1 MIEDNDIEVTQDE
14 VIETVPTV
22 EEVVVQP
29 TKPKKEHS
37 IYLKDGVTLRKPGGR
52 PKKDSRP
59 APVAAKLERIA
70 RADRVP
76 VTDFRDRLD
85 IKNKDPEYYYYWQ
98 IGAHEND
105 AAIIQYLN
113 GGYELVRDNEGVIAG
128 EKSVMQSRH
137 GNGDPITVFNG
148 DGRWLY
154 LMKIHMDLHKEDVA
168 IASQRQIDIENA
180 LFSGDTVRQSGFKTY
195 GKVGYDS

>member
-59 APVAAKLERIA
+59 APVAARLERIA

-76 VTDFRDRLD
+76 VTDFRSKIEVR
-85 IKNKDPEYYYYWQ
+85 NKDPEYRYYWQ

-105 AAIIQYLN
+105 SPIIKYLD

-128 EKSVMQSRH
+128 EKSVTQTRH
-137 GNGDPITVFNG
+137 GNGDPITVPNG

-154 LMKIHMDLHKEDVA
+154 LMKIHMDLYKEDLE
-168 IASQRQIDIENA
+168 IASGRQKAIENA
-180 LFSGDTVRQSGFKTY
+180 LFNGDTVRQAGFKTY

>member
-1 MIEDNDIEVTQDE
+1 MIEDNDIEVAQDE
-14 VIETVPTV
+14 VV
-22 EEVVVQP
+22 EVVETQVEQP
-29 TKPKKEHS
+29 AKPKKEHS

-76 VTDFRDRLD
+76 VTDFRDRLVV
-85 IKNKDPEYYYYWQ
+85 KNQDPDYHYYWQ
-98 IGAHEND
+98 IGSHEND
-105 AAIIQYLN
+105 APIIRYLN
-113 GGYELVRDNEGVIAG
+113 GGYDLVRDNEGVIAG
-128 EKSVMQSRH
+128 EKSVTQSRH
-137 GNGDPITVFNG
+137 GNGDPVTVPNG

-154 LMKIHMDLHKEDVA
+154 LMKIHKDLHTEDQE
-168 IASQRQIDIENA
+168 IAQSKQKAIENA
-180 LFSGDTVRQSGFKTY
+180 VFNGDSVRQSGFQTY

>member
-1 MIEDNDIEVTQDE
+1 MIEDNDIEVQDE

-22 EEVVVQP
+22 EEVVTQP

-76 VTDFRDRLD
+76 VTDFRDRLAVF
-85 IKNKDPEYYYYWQ
+85 NQDPEYHYYWQ
-98 IGAHEND
+98 IGGHEND
-105 AAIIQYLN
+105 NAILQYLN
-113 GGYELVRDNEGVIAG
+113 GGYELVRDNEGVTAG
-128 EKSVMQSRH
+128 EKSVLQSRH

-154 LMKIHMDLHKEDVA
+154 LMKIHKDLHTEDLAIQKERQNA
-168 IASQRQIDIENA
+168 IEQA
-180 LFSGDTVRQSGFKTY
+180 LFNGDSIRQTGFKTY